1 MSSRQKE
8 NLFTGRIGEEYEL
21 LRILCPNAALLA
33 EQLGREV
40 AAWGAGAPLIGLE
53 IGCGTGIST
62 LALLDSY
69 EQLRLVAVDSA
80 ATMIG
85 QARENLAA
93 FVTAKRVTFIESDA
107 LAFLEA
113 RPAASFDVIASNYAI
128 HNFTQAYRR
137 RVLEEL
143 FRVLKPGGLFVNG
156 DRYAIDDAAQHL
168 ALTQATLRHWFKI
181 FGEMQRYDLL
191 EDWVAHLA
199 SDESVDHIMPLSP
212 ALTEMDE
219 IGFAP
224 VEILF
229 RDGVDTLVKASK
241 PA

>member
-33 EQLGREV
+33 ETLGGEV
-40 AAWGAGAPLIGLE
+40 AEWRAGEPLVGLE

-62 LALLDSY
+62 LALLDACDR
-69 EQLRLVAVDSA
+69 LRLVAIDSA
-80 ATMIG
+80 AKMLD
-85 QARENLAA
+85 QARENLSAFTAA
-93 FVTAKRVTFIESDA
+93 GRVNFIESDA
-107 LAFLEA
+107 LAYLEA
-113 RPAASFDVIASNYAI
+113 QPGASVDVVASNYAI
-128 HNFTQAYRR
+128 HNFTQGYRR
-137 RVLEEL
+137 RVLEEI

-156 DRYAIDDAAQHL
+156 DRYAIDDAAEHL

-199 SDESVDHIMPLSP
+199 SDESTDHIMPLAP
-212 ALTEMDE
+212 ALADMRE

-224 VEILF
+224 VEIVF
-229 RDGVDTLVKASK
+229 RDGVDTLMKAVK